1 MVGVVITGAE
11 VCAGGLVVVVL
22 GQVVTVGQVGVGGHD
37 VVVGLVVTDVVDSQ
51 LNPKLACLPYF
62 TRNNKKGY
70 S

>member
-1 MVGVVITGAE
+1 MVGLVITGAE

-22 GQVVTVGQVGVGGHD
+22 GQVVTVGQVGVGGH
-37 VVVGLVVTDVVDSQ
+37 VVVLVGTGVVDSQ